1 MKEQTTLVVVDCQYD
16 FCNPAGTLYVE
27 GAETAVNHILDFI
40 NTHDELSEVI
50 FTVDWHQAKDASF
63 TSQGGP
69 WPPHCIAFAKGSQI
83 DDRLVQACLD
93 REIPYRV
100 IRKGEVIETEEYGA
114 FQHIEKLPDGSF
126 RLSTMTD
133 EVTCAGHRM
142 VICGV
147 AGDYCVLETLRNL
160 LNGGLVVDVFARGIV
175 SIDDGSKLDG
185 FVRERN
191 LSLC

>member
-175 SIDDGSKLDG
+175 SIDGGRRLND
-185 FVRERN
+185 FVREQN

>member
-147 AGDYCVLETLRNL
+147 AGDYCVLETLQNL
-160 LNGGLVVDVFARGIV
+160 LNGGLTVDVFARGIV
-175 SIDDGSKLDG
+175 SIDGGRRLND
-185 FVRERN
+185 FVREQN

>member
-1 MKEQTTLVVVDCQYD
+1 MKEQITLVVVDCQYD

-160 LNGGLVVDVFARGIV
+160 LNGGLTVDVFARGIA
-175 SIDDGSKLDG
+175 SIDGGRKLND

>member
-1 MKEQTTLVVVDCQYD
+1 MKEQITLVVVDCQYD

-160 LNGGLVVDVFARGIV
+160 LNGGLSVDVFASGIA
-175 SIDDGSKLDG
+175 SIDGGTKLNN
-185 FVRERN
+185 FVREQN
-191 LSLC
+191 LTLC

>member
-1 MKEQTTLVVVDCQYD
+1 MKEQITLVVVDCQYD

-133 EVTCAGHRM
+133 EVTCAGHCM

-160 LNGGLVVDVFARGIV
+160 LNGGLTVDVFVRGIA
-175 SIDDGSKLDG
+175 SIDGGRRLND

>member
-160 LNGGLVVDVFARGIV
+160 LNGGLVVEVFACGIA
-175 SIDDGSKLDG
+175 SIDGGSKLND
-185 FVRERN
+185 FVRKRN

>member
-27 GAETAVNHILDFI
+27 GAEAAVNHILHFI
-40 NTHDELSEVI
+40 NTHEGFAEVI

-63 TSQGGP
+63 ISQGGP

-175 SIDDGSKLDG
+175 SIDGGRRLND

>member
-1 MKEQTTLVVVDCQYD
+1 MKEEITLVVVDCQYD

-160 LNGGLVVDVFARGIV
+160 LNGGLVVEVFACGIA
-175 SIDDGSKLDG
+175 SIDGGSKLND
-185 FVRERN
+185 FVRKRN

>member
-160 LNGGLVVDVFARGIV
+160 LNGGLTVDVFARGIA
-175 SIDDGSKLDG
+175 SIDGGRKLND

>member
-1 MKEQTTLVVVDCQYD
+1 MKEQITLVVVDCQYD

-27 GAETAVNHILDFI
+27 GAETAVNHILHFI
-40 NTHDELSEVI
+40 NTHEGLAEVI
-50 FTVDWHQAKDASF
+50 FTVDWHQAGDASF

-160 LNGGLVVDVFARGIV
+160 LNGGLVVEVFACGIA
-175 SIDDGSKLDG
+175 SIDGGSKLNG